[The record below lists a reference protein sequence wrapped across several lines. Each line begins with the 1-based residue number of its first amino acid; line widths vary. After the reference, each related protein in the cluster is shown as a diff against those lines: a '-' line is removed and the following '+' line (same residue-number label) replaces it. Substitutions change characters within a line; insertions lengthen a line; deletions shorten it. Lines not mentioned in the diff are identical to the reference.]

1 MNEQAQNLFEKLSQ
15 SLEEM
20 TKLYRQMLEVVRK
33 ERECLVAVNQPEIEA
48 CFLQKEE
55 LVSKIRLCDMLRE
68 KYAQNLG
75 VELGVKSQV
84 PRLLELAQ
92 NLPIRNGDLL
102 RQHHASLEL
111 VIKRIQEINR
121 ENEIV
126 AQNALRVL
134 DGALG
139 DIKETLAGKNT
150 YERKGKYKTGPEQSG
165 HFVSKEA

>member
-1 MNEQAQNLFEKLSQ
+1 MNEQGLTLFEKLSQ

-20 TKLYRQMLEVVRK
+20 TKLYRQMLEVVR
-33 ERECLVAVNQPEIEA
+33 REKDYLIQVNQPEIEN
-48 CFLQKEE
+48 CFKQKEE
-55 LVSKIRLCDMLRE
+55 LIGKVRLCDMLRE

-75 VELGVKSQV
+75 VELGMKAQV

-92 NLPIRNGDLL
+92 NLPLIQGDLL
-102 RQHHASLEL
+102 RQQHASLDL
-111 VIKRIQEINR
+111 VIRRIQELNI
-121 ENEIV
+121 ENEVI
-126 AQNALRVL
+126 AQNALKVL

-150 YERKGKYKTGPEQSG
+150 YERKGRYKTGPEQSG